1 LSASHPAAAITPQDL
16 LADAAPAESSLSLNR
31 LWQVLQRRRRPFF
44 AAAVLVGSVAFG
56 RTLLQQVF
64 WPVYDGQFT
73 MLISNPV
80 STQNNRGGSGSEGGA
95 IESLARNT
103 QATDVPTLI
112 QVLQSSSVLE
122 PVVNKMRLEGYRT
135 IPRVSVQLTQTRTGN
150 QGAGGAVVAAGV
162 LQIRS
167 SSSDAKALQRML
179 NLTQEAYLDWSLQQ
193 RRLQLNEGVRFLD
206 QQEPVLR
213 RRNASLQDELKRFR
227 QRNNLLD
234 PEEDAKLLNGR
245 MLEAQGQLLQLAS
258 ARQQLLDIRRD
269 VQQGRLTARSF
280 NLGSVTASATSQG
293 GPSSGSSSSGLAAGL
308 PSQGMLDQWQ
318 QLENA
323 IAGARSVYQGDSPV
337 LKGLIATQ
345 QRLRPAL
352 LSKQLQAVDAA
363 LNQNQDAMA
372 TMRQQLA
379 SLQQAFGKQP
389 QLLSEYEGLQQQIT
403 IAAGNLENYLK
414 TRDQFQL
421 ELAQNTT
428 PWQVISPSGVR
439 RSPASTGLGKG
450 LLQALVLAGIAGAAA
465 AIAKDRLDHVF
476 HSPDD
481 VESDLGTT
489 LLGHMPYVA
498 AFEGVRREGRLILE
512 TASSQASSEDTGGEA
527 VDRYQRFYYQ
537 EALRNIYT
545 SLRFVQAGSMP
556 RSLALT
562 SSIPAE
568 GKSLVGILLAKTL
581 GDLGVRVLMVDADLR
596 KPQLHLRLG
605 VDNLRGLSNVLSEP
619 DVSWKSVIQTL
630 PEHSNLSVIT
640 AGRRVPNPPRLLG
653 SEGMGALVEQLASCG
668 EFDIVLYDAP
678 PVLGLADAALISEHL
693 DGLVLLVSLN
703 KVDRSLPRQAVK
715 RLQQGN
721 TNLLGVVTN
730 ARRPKGEASG
740 AYAYGYGRARMDP
753 GIYGGYGALDPASAY
768 AYYEGGGHAAADEG
782 DEPAPALQA
791 LWQRIRGARLEAL
804 LQRFNSWLDS

>member
-1 LSASHPAAAITPQDL
+1 M
-16 LADAAPAESSLSLNR
+16 
-31 LWQVLQRRRRPFF
+31 
-44 AAAVLVGSVAFG
+44 AAVLVGSVAFG

-64 WPVYDGQFT
+64 WPDYNGQFT

-80 STQNNRGGSGSEGGA
+80 STQTNRGGGGSEGGGA

-135 IPRVSVQLTQTRTGN
+135 IPPVSVQLIQTRTGN
-150 QGAGGAVVAAGV
+150 DAAGAAVVASGV

-167 SSSDAKALQRML
+167 SSTDAKALQRML
-179 NLTQEAYLDWSLQQ
+179 SLTQEAYLDWSLQQ
-193 RRLQLNEGVRFLD
+193 RRLQLSEGVRFLD

-213 RRNASLQDELKRFR
+213 ERNSNLQDQLKRFR
-227 QRNNLLD
+227 QRNNLLS

-245 MLEAQGQLLQLAS
+245 MLDVQGQMLQLAS

-280 NLGSVTASATSQG
+280 NLGSVATSGTSQG
-293 GPSSGSSSSGLAAGL
+293 GASAGSGTGGLAAGL
-308 PSQGMLDQWQ
+308 PSQGMLDEWQ
-318 QLENA
+318 RLESA
-323 IAGARSVYQGDSPV
+323 IGAARGQYQPDSPV
-337 LKGLIATQ
+337 LRGLIESQ

-363 LNQNQDAMA
+363 LSQNRDAMDS
-372 TMRQQLA
+372 MRRQLA
-379 SLQQAFGKQP
+379 SLQQAFSKQP
-389 QLLSEYEGLQQQIT
+389 QLLSEYEGLQQQIA

-428 PWQVISPSGVR
+428 PWQVISPTSVG
-439 RSPASTGLGKG
+439 RSPASSGLSKG

-476 HSPDD
+476 HSPQE
-481 VESDLGTT
+481 VESDLGST

-498 AFEGVRREGRLILE
+498 AFEGVRREGRLVLNA
-512 TASSQASSEDTGGEA
+512 ASTQDSDDVAI
-527 VDRYQRFYYQ
+527 DRYQRFYYQ

-545 SLRFVQAGSMP
+545 SLRFVQAGTMP
-556 RSLALT
+556 RSLTLT
-562 SSIPAE
+562 SSTPAE

-581 GDLGVRVLMVDADLR
+581 ADLGVRVLMVDADLR

-605 VDNLRGLSNVLSEP
+605 VDNLRGLSNLLSEP
-619 DVSWKSVIQTL
+619 DLAWKSVVQTL
-630 PEHSNLSVIT
+630 PDQDNLCVIT
-640 AGRRVPNPPRLLG
+640 AGRKAPNPPRLLG
-653 SEGMGALVEQLASCG
+653 SEAMGTLVEQLANSG
-668 EFDIVLYDAP
+668 EYDIVLYDAP
-678 PVLGLADAALISEHL
+678 PVLGLADAALLSEHL

-703 KVDRSLPRQAVK
+703 KVDRNLPRQAMK
-715 RLQQGN
+715 RLQQSN
-721 TNLLGVVTN
+721 TNVLGVVTN

-740 AYAYGYGRARMDP
+740 AYAYGYGRARLDP
-753 GIYGGYGALDPASAY
+753 GSYGGYGALDPASAY
-768 AYYEGGGHAAADEG
+768 AYYEGGGHGAADEG
-782 DEPAPALQA
+782 DEPKPALQA
-791 LWQRIRGARLEAL
+791 IWNRIRGARLQEL
-804 LQRFNSWLDS
+804 VQRFNRWIDG